1 METTAVTEFLVEVYP
16 FAMKEMAD
24 RNDQRGMRKLASA
37 TERLI
42 SKKDPGRKNVQEGK
56 RKT

>member
-42 SKKDPGRKNVQEGK
+42 SKKDPEHKNVQEGK
-56 RKT
+56 GKT